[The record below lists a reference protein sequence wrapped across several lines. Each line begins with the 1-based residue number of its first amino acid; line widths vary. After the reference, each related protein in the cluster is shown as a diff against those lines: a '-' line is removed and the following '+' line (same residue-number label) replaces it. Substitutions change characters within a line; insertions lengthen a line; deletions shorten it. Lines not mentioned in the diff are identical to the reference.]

1 MSCAASWRR
10 RRPPRRKLDPP
21 VETCHTRSIRVAAKV
36 SSMKII
42 ICGAGQVGWQI
53 ARHLS
58 GEQNDVTVVDNNP
71 DLVRQA
77 TDTLDV
83 QGIAGHA
90 SYPDVL
96 DRAGA
101 RDADMIIAA
110 THSDEVNMVT
120 CQVAHSV
127 FAVPRKIARLRAQ
140 SYLDAI
146 YSDLYRR
153 DHMPIDVVISPE
165 REVAE
170 AALRRLSTPAA
181 FDNQTFMGGK
191 VQLLGIGLDEDCPVL
206 NTPLKQLT
214 DLFSTLRSLV
224 VGVRRG
230 GVLFAPEPGDQL
242 FAGDEIYV
250 VSHRDDTD
258 RALDIFGKAVKR
270 QERVVILGGG
280 NVGLAVARA
289 LEASELRIRVKMIEK
304 NRRCAEFAADALD
317 RTIVLNGDGMSRE
330 LLAEATIHKADSVLC
345 VTDDDKTNLLAAVRA
360 KQAGCGMAIC
370 LVNDPS
376 LQTLMK
382 PLAIDAFINPRA
394 TTVSS
399 ILRHIR
405 HGRVRG
411 VYSIG
416 DAEAEVIE
424 AQVLSTSP
432 ISGQLIREI
441 DFPEGALVG
450 AVEKNG
456 KVIRPTGA
464 TRIEEG
470 DIVVVFALAADVPA
484 VQRLFQVSID
494 FF

>member
-1 MSCAASWRR
+1 M
-10 RRPPRRKLDPP
+10 
-21 VETCHTRSIRVAAKV
+21 KV
-36 SSMKII
+36 I

-58 GEQNDVTVVDNNP
+58 GEKNDVTVVDNNAE
-71 DLVRQA
+71 LVRRA

-83 QGIAGHA
+83 QGIAGFA
-90 SYPDVL
+90 SYPDIL

-127 FAVPRKIARLRAQ
+127 FNIPQKIARLRSQ
-140 SYLDAI
+140 SYLTAI

-170 AALRRLSTPAA
+170 AALRRLSAPAA
-181 FDNQTFMGGK
+181 FDIQSFLGGQS
-191 VQLLGIGLDEDCPVL
+191 QLIGIALSDDCPVV
-206 NTPLKQLT
+206 NTPLRQLT
-214 DLFSTLRSLV
+214 DLFSTLRAIV
-224 VGVRRG
+224 VGVRRDER
-230 GVLFAPEPGDQL
+230 LFAPVADDQL
-242 FAGDEIYV
+242 FAGDQVYLFCH
-250 VSHRDDTD
+250 SDDLT
-258 RALDIFGKAVKR
+258 RTLEIFGKTTRK
-270 QERVVILGGG
+270 QERVVIVGGG
-280 NVGLAVARA
+280 NVGLAVASA
-289 LEASELRIRVKMIEK
+289 LEKRAERIRAKVIEMD
-304 NRRCAEFAADALD
+304 REVAERAADALE
-317 RTIVLNGDGMSRE
+317 RTIVLNGDGMDAD
-330 LLAEATIHKADSVLC
+330 LLAEAGIHRADAILA
-345 VTDDDKTNLLAAVRA
+345 VTDDDKTNILASVRA
-360 KQAGCGMAIC
+360 KASGCNMAIC
-370 LVNDPS
+370 LINDP
-376 LQTLMK
+376 TLV
-382 PLAIDAFINPRA
+382 PLMRTLDIDAFINPRS

-432 ISGQLIREI
+432 IAGQAIRDI
-441 DFPEGALVG
+441 DFPEGVMVG
-450 AVEKNG
+450 TIRKG
-456 KVIRPTGA
+456 DTIIRPTGT
-464 TRIEEG
+464 TRIDE
-470 DIVVVFALAADVPA
+470 DDVITLFSMAADVPE
-484 VQRLFQVSID
+484 VERLLQVSID